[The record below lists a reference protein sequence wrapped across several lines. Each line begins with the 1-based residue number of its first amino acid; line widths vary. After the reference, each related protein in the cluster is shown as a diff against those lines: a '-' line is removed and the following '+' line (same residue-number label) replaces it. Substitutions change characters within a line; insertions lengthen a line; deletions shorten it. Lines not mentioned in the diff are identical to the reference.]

1 MLETEDKRTAGG
13 NCGAELMP
21 RQISFTIPNEYD
33 NKKVVHFLRGSARL
47 SSRLINSLKRVENGI
62 MLNGSHARTIDPIK
76 DGDIIT
82 VNIPDDETAVEP
94 IRIPLEILYEDA
106 DIIAVNK
113 SPFLAMHPTHNHQ
126 GDTLANAIAW
136 HLAGKS
142 NSAFRAIG
150 RLDKGTSG
158 IVICA
163 LNKYSAARLT
173 GNIKKEYLAIA
184 EGVFEGEGTIDMPIC
199 RPNPMKTIR
208 ACGMEGDRAVTHW
221 QSLGCCNGVSILR
234 LILETGRTHQI
245 RVHFAHLGAPLVGDS
260 MYGSTNTDISHQ
272 LLHCESAEFVHPITG
287 EWLKVVAPMPSEMDE
302 YAHKMQLL
310 HI

>member
-1 MLETEDKRTAGG
+1 MLETEDKRTAGSSY
-13 NCGAELMP
+13 GAELMP
-21 RQISFTIPNEYD
+21 RQILFTISNEYD

-76 DGDIIT
+76 AGDIIT
-82 VNIPDDETAVEP
+82 VNIPDDKTAIEP
-94 IRIPLEILYEDA
+94 ISIPLEILYEDA
-106 DIIAVNK
+106 DIITVNK

-136 HLAGKS
+136 HLAGKG
-142 NSAFRAIG
+142 NNAFRAIG

-158 IVICA
+158 VVICA

-184 EGVFEGEGTIDMPIC
+184 EGAFIGKGTIDMPIC

-208 ACGMEGDRAVTHW
+208 ACDMEGDRAVTHW
-221 QSLGCCNGVSILR
+221 QSLGCNNGVSLLR
-234 LILETGRTHQI
+234 LKLETGRTHQI
-245 RVHFAHLGAPLVGDS
+245 RVHFAHIGAPLAGDS
-260 MYGSTNTDISHQ
+260 MYGSMNTDICHQ
-272 LLHCESAEFVHPITG
+272 LLHCESAEFVHPVTG
-287 EWLKVVAPMPSEMDE
+287 EQLKVVAQMPFEMAE
-302 YAHKMQLL
+302 YVQKMHLIQL
-310 HI
+310 